1 LAGSLPGLF
10 ALWRTARTSTVS
22 GVSQES
28 LLPDVDSR
36 ALAAAGQKS
45 LKEVGWT
52 KGLELAKLARKQGER
67 FESATWLHK
76 ARALPKEDSRG
87 KWKKSW
93 PARTASLRSWVS

>member
-1 LAGSLPGLF
+1 MSI
-10 ALWRTARTSTVS
+10 
-22 GVSQES
+22 
-28 LLPDVDSR
+28 R

-76 ARALPKEDSRG
+76 ARALPKEDFEREVEKELAG
-87 KWKKSW
+87 KDSE
-93 PARTASLRSWVS
+93 PSELSFF